1 MWDRLQVKG
10 RGFILVGRLSI
21 QAWPS
26 PSLHPSV
33 FHAPHPLKSVTFFR
47 QSFEPEDLFH
57 AHVGGMDTLARALL
71 VADRILTDGK
81 LPALVDA
88 RYAGWKQG
96 LGTEILDRKLSL
108 EQIADRVKSGNI
120 DPKPRS
126 GRQEMLEN
134 LVSRYL

>member
-1 MWDRLQVKG
+1 
-10 RGFILVGRLSI
+10 
-21 QAWPS
+21 
-26 PSLHPSV
+26 
-33 FHAPHPLKSVTFFR
+33 
-47 QSFEPEDLFH
+47 
-57 AHVGGMDTLARALL
+57 MDTLARALL